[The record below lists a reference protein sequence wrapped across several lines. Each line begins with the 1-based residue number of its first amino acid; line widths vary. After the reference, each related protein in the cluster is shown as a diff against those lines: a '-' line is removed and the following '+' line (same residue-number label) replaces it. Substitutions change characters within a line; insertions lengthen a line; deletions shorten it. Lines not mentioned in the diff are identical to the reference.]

1 MQLVGATG
9 RGAVGDATG
18 WGYQVGMLVDWCA
31 QVLSEGTRAK
41 GAQGTLAANVS
52 ETSVHSLNIYLAH
65 QIQSLG

>member
-1 MQLVGATG
+1 
-9 RGAVGDATG
+9 
-18 WGYQVGMLVDWCA
+18 MLVDWCA